1 VKVTSEWA
9 GQYDYNTLDQNAIT
23 GPHPEIGNFLFLN
36 GFSGHGLQ
44 QAPAMGRATAEWIV
58 HGDYRSLDMSEFHY
72 SRVAEGRA
80 LVEGAII

>member
-1 VKVTSEWA
+1 

-44 QAPAMGRATAEWIV
+44 QSPAMGRATAELIL
-58 HGDYRSLDMSEFHY
+58 HGAYRTLDMTDFHY
-72 SRVAEGRA
+72 QRIAEGRA